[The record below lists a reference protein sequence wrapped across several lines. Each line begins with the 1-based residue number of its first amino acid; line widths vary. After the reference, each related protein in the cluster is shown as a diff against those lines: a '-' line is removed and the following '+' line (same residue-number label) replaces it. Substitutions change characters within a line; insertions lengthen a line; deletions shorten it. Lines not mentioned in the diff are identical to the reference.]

1 MQEVDVNLH
10 VKISPIP
17 PPPKTTPLLLYL
29 PIAYSI
35 YAEFSELETDVGK
48 KEREKES
55 LRLFY
60 EFLSPMHQSI
70 KLKIYI

>member
-1 MQEVDVNLH
+1 MSIFARGRCINLH

-17 PPPKTTPLLLYL
+17 PPPLTTPLLLYL

-48 KEREKES
+48 KRKKKES
-55 LRLFY
+55 FRLFLRVSFTNAPVY
-60 EFLSPMHQSI
+60 
-70 KLKIYI
+70 

>member
-1 MQEVDVNLH
+1 MYRCINLH
-10 VKISPIP
+10 VKISPIPP

-48 KEREKES
+48 KERKKRVAS
-55 LRLFY
+55 AFLRASFTNAPVY
-60 EFLSPMHQSI
+60 
-70 KLKIYI
+70 